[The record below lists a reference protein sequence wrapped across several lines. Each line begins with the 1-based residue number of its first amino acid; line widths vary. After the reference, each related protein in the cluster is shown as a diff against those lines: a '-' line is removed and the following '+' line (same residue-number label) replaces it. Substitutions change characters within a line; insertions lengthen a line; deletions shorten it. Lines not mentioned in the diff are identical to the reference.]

1 MDVVDLVTEL
11 GGVARPRE
19 LPVDRVD
26 LEAAVSC
33 GRLERDARGLYVLPQ
48 VAESVRAAHRVGG
61 HLCLLSAALHRGWKV
76 KRQPDRPQV
85 AVSRGRKLA
94 PQRRAGLDLL
104 RVELDATQVE
114 GIITSAEV
122 TLEHCLRRLPFDEA
136 LAVADSALR
145 EGFGEDGMRRLAE
158 RVRGPG
164 ARQVRQ
170 VCGVASGLAANPFES
185 VLRAICLEV
194 PGLAV
199 VPQVDLGGARPDL
212 VDQRLRL
219 VLEADSF
226 EWHGGREALVRDAR
240 RYNRLVVEGWIV
252 LRFSYEDVMFHPE
265 RVRRTLVRAVALAEL
280 LKEQAAR
287 PRAAA

>member
-19 LPVDRVD
+19 LPVDRVE

-48 VAESVRAAHRVGG
+48 VGESVRAAHRVGG
-61 HLCLLSAALHRGWKV
+61 QLCLLSAALHRGWKV
-76 KRQPDRPQV
+76 KRQPDRPQI
-85 AVSRGRKLA
+85 AVSRGRKLT
-94 PQRRAGLDLL
+94 PRRRAGLDLL

-114 GIITSAEV
+114 GVVTSAEV

-136 LAVADSALR
+136 MAVADSALR
-145 EGFGEDGMRRLAE
+145 EGFGEEGLRGLAD

-164 ARQVRQ
+164 ARQVRR
-170 VCGVASGLAANPFES
+170 VCAAASGLAANPFES
-185 VLRAICLEV
+185 VLRAICLDV
-194 PGLAV
+194 PGLVV

-226 EWHGGREALVRDAR
+226 EWHGGREALVRDSR

-265 RVRRTLVRAVALAEL
+265 RVRSTLVRAVALAEL
-280 LKEQAAR
+280 LKEQAGR